1 VAATG
6 TAPLAYQWHFNGTDV
21 ANATNSTFT
30 LTSVATNQSGAYSVT
45 ITNIAGSTNSE
56 ATLSVNP
63 RVAAGVFLPDL

>member
-1 VAATG
+1 MAF
-6 TAPLAYQWHFNGTDV
+6 QWNRRCKRDEFHI
-21 ANATNSTFT
+21 S

-63 RVAAGVFLPDL
+63 ASLPRFLPDL